1 MSEEFNKLSPWQNK
15 GMNSMMNDI
24 ENRMNGRPHNIGSFI
39 VGPGG
44 TGKSFLLDTF
54 KKYIRQRFPN
64 LRIATTATTGAAAS
78 RLTGA
83 TTLAKWLCIG
93 AHSMKLDKYDEVWKI
108 VKQLGPKTIS
118 ETDILIVDEVSMLSE
133 RAFDNL
139 NRLCREYR
147 KRPQDWGGIYVILVG
162 DPLQLPPVPHDAGPG
177 IYRNVS
183 EFVPSCLERQYAG
196 YNYVVA
202 NQMKRSEGDTTL
214 QEILLSIISDNS
226 ELRERGLK
234 TLIENRYK
242 REYTVEETLEL
253 QKETGA
259 TILTTVKE
267 GDSSVAHYNAVA
279 RHINENDESVQCE
292 EIKLPDVQKTHD
304 VLPKQEKDSMLKQ
317 IGGENGLHAEE
328 KCIQDRDTWPKD
340 GVIRTKTPYM
350 IRANLETEEGVK
362 VCNGDQGEIIAYD
375 PTRLVICFQLYKD
388 RKIITIPIHTFHSE
402 WVESIGFKA
411 FPLIESAAMTV
422 HKSQGATLRN
432 GIIFEPARLYNGAYL
447 AHMLYTAFS
456 RVTTLDDIHLASYIL
471 PNQLEH
477 PAVREKLSYVWQLEY
492 MKEYLRPT
500 DV

>member
-1 MSEEFNKLSPWQNK
+1 MSDELTKWQKK
-15 GMNSMMNDI
+15 GMDLMLADI
-24 ENRMNGRPHNIGSFI
+24 DNLVNRRPRNIGTFM

-44 TGKSFLLDTF
+44 TGKSYLLDEF
-54 KKYIRQRFPN
+54 KKRICSLYPT

-78 RLTGA
+78 RLRGA

-93 AHSMKLDKYDEVWKI
+93 AHSMKLDKYDEVWKV
-108 VKQLGPKTIS
+108 VKQLCPKTIS
-118 ETDILIVDEVSMLSE
+118 ETDILIIDEVSMLSE

-202 NQMKRSEGDTTL
+202 NQMKRSEGSIIL
-214 QEILLSIISDNS
+214 QKILLSIISDDS
-226 ELRERGLK
+226 EVREHGLK

-242 REYTVEETLEL
+242 REHTIEEALEL
-253 QKETGA
+253 QKQTGA

-279 RHINENDESVQCE
+279 RQMNEHDDMIYCE
-292 EIKLPDVQKTHD
+292 EINLPAVEKIHESVTAQERATIVKL
-304 VLPKQEKDSMLKQ
+304 

-340 GVIRTKTPYM
+340 GIIRTKTPYM
-350 IRANLETEEGVK
+350 IRANMITAENIP
-362 VCNGDQGEIIAYD
+362 VCNGDQGEVISYD
-375 PTRLVICFQLYKD
+375 PIKLVIRFQLYKN
-388 RKIITIPIHTFHSE
+388 KEIISLPIHTFHSE
-402 WVESIGFKA
+402 WVDNIGFKA

-432 GIIFEPARLYNGAYL
+432 GIIFDPARLYNGAYL
-447 AHMLYTAFS
+447 GHMLYTAFS
-456 RVTTLDDIHLASYIL
+456 RVTTIDDIHLASYIL

-477 PAVREKLSYVWQLEY
+477 PAVREKLSYVWQLNY

-500 DV
+500 DIE